1 MQSTWV
7 AVGPLPNAGFYLPWW
22 VCPRGLTPAVLI
34 FIYCF
39 LIALS
44 SLFGGWLPALIR
56 LTHTRMQLIMSFVG
70 GLMLGVALLHMLPHA
85 FLETGSIDHAV
96 GATVI
101 GLVAMF
107 CMIRIL
113 HVHQHSHDEA
123 IADLDEHHDC
133 EHDHAAPDH
142 GAHVHHT
149 HDHGSHDHR
158 EHQSP
163 EHAHRLS
170 WVGLFAGLAIH
181 TLIDGVALAASVA
194 AGADHGDTAAFLGLG
209 TFFAIFL
216 HKPLDALSITALM
229 TAAGWSKKSTSLANF
244 GFAIMCPLGALAF
257 FFGIQHLAGFEHLVL
272 GTALGF
278 SAGVFLCIALA
289 DILPE
294 VQFHRHDR
302 LSLTGALIGG
312 IVLAWIIGIFEP
324 EHAHDADGPH
334 PSRHLNSDTGD
345 HAGHDH

>member
-1 MQSTWV
+1 M
-7 AVGPLPNAGFYLPWW
+7 
-22 VCPRGLTPAVLI
+22 LI
-34 FIYCF
+34 FIYCI

-44 SLFGGWLPALIR
+44 SLFGGWLPAFVK
-56 LTHTRMQLIMSFVG
+56 LTHTRMQLMMSFVG

-101 GLVAMF
+101 GLLTMF

-113 HVHQHSHDEA
+113 HVHQHSHDDA

-133 EHDHAAPDH
+133 AHDHAAPSH
-142 GAHVHHT
+142 GA
-149 HDHGSHDHR
+149 DAHGSHDSHD
-158 EHQSP
+158 
-163 EHAHRLS
+163 HAHHLS

-194 AGADHGDTAAFLGLG
+194 SGVGDGNTTTFLGLG
-209 TFFAIFL
+209 TFFAILL
-216 HKPLDALSITALM
+216 HKPLDALSISALM
-229 TAAGWSKKSTSLANF
+229 TAANWSPRAVSIANA
-244 GFAIMCPLGALAF
+244 GFALMCPLGALAF
-257 FFGIQHLAGFEHLVL
+257 FFGIQQLGGIQHLVL
-272 GTALGF
+272 GSALGF

-302 LSLTGALIGG
+302 VSLTAALIGG
-312 IVLAWIIGIFEP
+312 LVLAWLIGLIEP
-324 EHAHDADGPH
+324 PHSHGPNEPHHDHHGH
-334 PSRHLNSDTGD
+334 GD
-345 HAGHDH
+345 HAH

>member
-1 MQSTWV
+1 M
-7 AVGPLPNAGFYLPWW
+7 
-22 VCPRGLTPAVLI
+22 PAVLI
-34 FIYCF
+34 FIYCV

-44 SLFGGWLPALIR
+44 SLFGGWLPALVR

-85 FLETGSIDHAV
+85 YIETGSIDHAV
-96 GATVI
+96 GATVV

-113 HVHQHSHDEA
+113 HVHQHSHDDA
-123 IADLDEHHDC
+123 IADLDDDHDC
-133 EHDHAAPDH
+133 DHDHAAPDH
-142 GAHVHHT
+142 GAHGHE
-149 HDHGSHDHR
+149 SH
-158 EHQSP
+158 
-163 EHAHRLS
+163 EHAHHLS
-170 WVGLFAGLAIH
+170 WVGLFAGLALH

-194 AGADHGDTAAFLGLG
+194 AGADHGDTATFLGLG
-209 TFFAIFL
+209 TFFAILL
-216 HKPLDALSITALM
+216 HKPLDALSIAALM
-229 TAAGWSKKSTSLANF
+229 AAAGWSKTSLSIANV
-244 GFAIMCPLGALAF
+244 GFAVMCPLGALTF
-257 FFGIQHLAGFEHLVL
+257 FFGIKQLGGLEPLVL

-312 IVLAWIIGIFEP
+312 ILLAWIIGIFEP
-324 EHAHDADGPH
+324 DHAHDVRGSRRSHEVDSDGH
-334 PSRHLNSDTGD
+334 GD
-345 HAGHDH
+345 HQH

>member
-1 MQSTWV
+1 M
-7 AVGPLPNAGFYLPWW
+7 
-22 VCPRGLTPAVLI
+22 LI
-34 FIYCF
+34 FIYCI

-44 SLFGGWLPALIR
+44 SLFGGWLPALVR

-85 FLETGSIDHAV
+85 YIETESIDWAV
-96 GATVI
+96 SATVI

-113 HVHQHSHDEA
+113 HVHQHSHDDA
-123 IADLDEHHDC
+123 IADLDDHHDC
-133 EHDHAAPDH
+133 AHDHAAPDH
-142 GAHVHHT
+142 GAQE
-149 HDHGSHDHR
+149 HGP
-158 EHQSP
+158 HQSH

-194 AGADHGDTAAFLGLG
+194 AGADHGETATFLGLG
-209 TFFAIFL
+209 TFFAILL
-216 HKPLDALSITALM
+216 HKPLDALSIAALM
-229 TAAGWSKKSTSLANF
+229 TAAGWSAKSISIANV

-257 FFGIQHLAGFEHLVL
+257 FFGIQHLAGFQNLVL

-302 LSLTGALIGG
+302 LSLTAALIGG
-312 IVLAWIIGIFEP
+312 IVLAWVIGIFEP
-324 EHAHDADGPH
+324 EHVHELDAPRQQRHADSTVGGHD
-334 PSRHLNSDTGD
+334 
-345 HAGHDH
+345 GHDH